1 MKTKFTF
8 LCCLAMVWCAS
19 LAAQTEF
26 SKTGT
31 RWYVPYE
38 HDNIFAHKGYHTRM
52 DLYRLGRTRC
62 WRVKVGR
69 SCIIMR
75 SSKGL
80 FAKLGK
86 KCGIGRCLMVWGE
99 PYPVCFMTSLCR

>member
-31 RWYVPYE
+31 CWYMPYE

-52 DLYRLGRTRC
+52 DLYRLGEDTLLA
-62 WRVKVGR
+62 GE

-86 KCGIGRCLMVWGE
+86 KCGISRCLMVRGE
-99 PYPVCFMTSLCR
+99 TCLVCFMTSLCE